1 MSYKDMGLI
10 VLELF
15 AAGGL
20 FWLAS
25 YAEKALSTK
34 WKLCY
39 AIPMILCIF
48 AIALFGFEVSMLGVY
63 LGALCMLAGFIKE
76 EKRFRRVS
84 AMAAGVL
91 TVISL
96 VVCMINPG
104 YRTPDYAKE
113 FKESF
118 SQLKLHYNMAEHKN
132 IDWDTLYEEYLPQ
145 FEKADKEHDAEAN
158 LLAWQMFV
166 QEFHD
171 CHVSYYELD
180 AEIATRAF
188 EHALGND
195 YGLSLMTLE
204 NGKTVAVNVEAD
216 SAVYQAGI
224 RNGTVI
230 TAWDGVAI
238 EEAIDACNENNK
250 LRIHAFAVQE
260 NEDFYRAMMAAG
272 VGGDSVDISYIDD
285 TGAEKTVSAKKL
297 GNYKKRLED
306 TVAVIDQGVEITNL
320 AWQDIDEKT
329 ALMRMRF
336 MNYDTEQNF
345 SQMSQEV
352 RTKLLELKDRGVKHL
367 IFDMRSN
374 SGGSSEYVKALI
386 KLVAPEG
393 EHTYAY
399 DGVFDKETMQYVKD
413 ENTGRYLVG
422 ERETYQGEN
431 LWNHGD
437 ITIIVNADTVS
448 AGDHFTMLASD
459 FPNVTIM
466 GFTHSSCSAQGINA
480 VRTDHSQL
488 SYSAVLLLNEDGS
501 VCIDTDE
508 TRQAT
513 VPLDIRIPF
522 DEKAVRALFDN
533 GEDYVL
539 SYVMSLIEK

>member
-1 MSYKDMGLI
+1 MSYGDIGLI
-10 VLELF
+10 VLELLV
-15 AAGGL
+15 AGGL

-39 AIPMILCIF
+39 TIPMILCIF

-63 LGALCMLAGFIKE
+63 LGALCMLAGFMKE
-76 EKRFRRVS
+76 EKRLRRVS

-96 VVCMINPG
+96 GVCMINPE
-104 YRTPDYAKE
+104 YRTPDYVEE

-145 FEKADKEHDAEAN
+145 FQKADKEHDEKAN
-158 LLAWQMFV
+158 ALAWELFV

-171 CHVSYYELD
+171 CHVSYMEKKEDILNG
-180 AEIATRAF
+180 ALERIA
-188 EHALGND
+188 GND

-204 NGKTVAVNVEAD
+204 NGKTVAVNVETD
-216 SAVYQAGI
+216 SLVYQAGI

-230 TAWDGVAI
+230 TAWDGVEI
-238 EEAIDACNENNK
+238 KEAIDAYNRDNK
-250 LRIHAFAVQE
+250 FRIHAFAVKE
-260 NEDFYRAMMAAG
+260 NEDFYRAMLVAG
-272 VGGDSVDISYIDD
+272 TGGDSVNISYLDD
-285 TGAEKTVSAKKL
+285 AGTEKTVLAGKL

-306 TVAVIDQGVEITNL
+306 TVDVIDQGVAITNL
-320 AWQDIDEKT
+320 AWQNIDDET

-336 MNYDTEQNF
+336 MSYDKEENF
-345 SQMSQEV
+345 DQMSEEV
-352 RTKLLELKDRGVKHL
+352 RTKLLVLKDRGVKHL

-374 SGGSSEYVKALI
+374 SGGSDEYVKALI
-386 KLVAPEG
+386 KLIAPEG

-399 DGVFDKETMQYVKD
+399 DGVFDKKTMRYLKD

-422 ERETYQGEN
+422 ERECYQGEN
-431 LWNHGD
+431 LWGHGD
-437 ITIIVNADTVS
+437 ITILVNTNTVS
-448 AGDHFTMLASD
+448 AGDHFSMLASA

-466 GFTHSSCSAQGINA
+466 GFTHSSCSAQGINS
-480 VRTDHSQL
+480 VQTGHSFL
-488 SYSAVLLLNEDGS
+488 AYSSVLLLNEDGS
-501 VCIDTDE
+501 VFIDTDE
-508 TRQAT
+508 TREAT
-513 VPLDIRIPF
+513 VPLDIKIPF
-522 DEKAVRALFDN
+522 DERAVAALFDD